1 MILKNIRK
9 MALRNIK
16 AIFLLMSLI
25 TSITLQAKSNML
37 EFEFAEQAMKIEAEK
52 SNFTF
57 QVSHITNNEG
67 VYTATIK
74 LSNKVKE
81 HPPRFTLN
89 WAHPS
94 IDIAGLWTPA
104 FDNDYEIHAD
114 WSTKTLDSKL
124 TRNAPAY
131 TLFGHD
137 DVNRYTVAVSDAI
150 NPINL
155 SAKVREEDSRIY
167 NSIEFFSEQYK
178 KTNHYE
184 VELRVDTRPIAFSLS
199 LASVADWWAE
209 MEQYKPIKVPKVATE
224 PMYSSWYS
232 YHQDI
237 THEGLLN
244 EAKLAAKLGYK
255 AIIVDDGWQ
264 TNDSSRGY
272 AYTGDWEPERLKNMS
287 KFVADIHKL
296 DMKALLW
303 YSIPFMGEKAKL
315 ADKFQGKF
323 LKHIPS
329 LQTYVLDPRFPEVRE
344 YLIEHYVK
352 AVKDWKWDG
361 LKLDF
366 IDQFKSD
373 ENTILEAIDGRDFA
387 SVYEAVDQ
395 LMSDMIIE
403 LKAVNPN
410 VMVEFRQRYIGPAMR
425 KYGNM
430 FRATDIPNGAVKN
443 RQRIVNLRVLSG
455 DTAIHSDML
464 MWHYD
469 EPVEIAALQLLNI
482 FYSVPQLSVRLAELP
497 DKHLKM
503 VTYYTKYWKENKD
516 ILLNGTF
523 QPSGIV
529 GRYPLISSHK
539 SNKQI
544 VTLYDDQIA
553 ETSSKYINSI
563 DVINAKK
570 SSSVIV
576 KLNKDWAKIKLVVT
590 DAMGNKIKEE
600 VKNIKSTLLEIEVPV
615 SGLVSIIK
623 I

>member
-1 MILKNIRK
+1 MNPMNIHAK
-9 MALRNIK
+9 TDIVDFKFGNQNMKIDAEDSKFTFKVTNIK
-16 AIFLLMSLI
+16 
-25 TSITLQAKSNML
+25 
-37 EFEFAEQAMKIEAEK
+37 
-52 SNFTF
+52 
-57 QVSHITNNEG
+57 NNEG
-67 VYTATIK
+67 VYSAVIK
-74 LSNKVKE
+74 LDSKVKA
-81 HPPRFTLN
+81 HPPKFTVKWN
-89 WAHPS
+89 HAS
-94 IDIAGLWTPA
+94 IDIAGIWTPA

-114 WSTKTLDSKL
+114 WSSKKLDSKL

-150 NPINL
+150 NPVNL

-178 KTNHYE
+178 QTTHYE
-184 VELRVDTRPIAFSLS
+184 VELRIDTRPIAFSQS
-199 LASVADWWAE
+199 LADVADWWAE
-209 MEQYKPIKVPKVATE
+209 MEQYKPIDVPVLATE
-224 PMYSSWYS
+224 PMYSTWYS

-237 THEGLLN
+237 THEALLS
-244 EAKLAAKLGYK
+244 ETKLAAKLGYK

-264 TNDSSRGY
+264 TNDSNRGY
-272 AYTGDWEPERLKNMS
+272 AYTGDWEPERLNNMG

-315 ADKFQGKF
+315 ADKFKGKY
-323 LKHIPS
+323 LRHMPS
-329 LQTYVLDPRFPEVRE
+329 LETYVLDPRFPEVRE
-344 YLIEHYVK
+344 YLIAHYVK
-352 AVKDWKWDG
+352 AVRDWKWDG

-373 ENTILEAIDGRDFA
+373 ENTVLEAIDGRDFA
-387 SVYEAVDQ
+387 SVYEAVDK

-403 LKAVNPN
+403 LKAINPD

-430 FRATDIPNGAVKN
+430 FRATDIPNGAAKN
-443 RQRIVNLRVLSG
+443 RQRVVNLRVLSG
-455 DTAIHSDML
+455 ETAIHSDML

-482 FYSVPQLSVRLAELP
+482 LYSVPQLSVRLAELP
-497 DKHLKM
+497 KKHLEM
-503 VTYYTKYWKENKD
+503 VTYYTQYWKENKE

-523 QPSGIV
+523 QPSGIIS
-529 GRYPLISSHK
+529 RYPLISSHK
-539 SNKQI
+539 SGKQI
-544 VTLYDDQIA
+544 VTLYDKLVA
-553 ETSSKYINSI
+553 EVATNDINVLDI
-563 DVINAKK
+563 VNAKK
-570 SSSVIV
+570 STDVIV
-576 KLNKDWAKIKLVVT
+576 KLNKNWNKVTIVVT
-590 DAMGNKIKEE
+590 DSTGHIVKKETKSLE
-600 VKNIKSTLLEIEVPV
+600 SHLLNISAPV

>member
-1 MILKNIRK
+1 
-9 MALRNIK
+9 
-16 AIFLLMSLI
+16 MSI
-25 TSITLQAKSNML
+25 Y
-37 EFEFAEQAMKIEAEK
+37 AEQNVIDFKFAKQAMQIEADISE
-52 SNFTF
+52 FTF
-57 QVSHITNNEG
+57 KVTDIKNNDG
-67 VYTATIK
+67 VYTAVIK
-74 LSNKVKE
+74 LDSKVKA
-81 HPPRFTLN
+81 HPPLFTVKWN
-89 WAHPS
+89 HAS

-114 WSTKTLDSKL
+114 WSSKTLDSKL

-137 DVNRYTVAVSDAI
+137 DVNRYTISVSDAI
-150 NPINL
+150 NPVNL

-167 NSIEFFSEQYK
+167 NSIEFFSEQYQ
-178 KTNHYE
+178 KTTHYE
-184 VELRVDTRPIAFSLS
+184 VELRIDTRPVAFSQS
-199 LASVADWWAE
+199 LAAVADWWAAMPE
-209 MEQYKPIKVPKVATE
+209 YTPIDVPNVATE

-232 YHQDI
+232 YHQEI
-237 THEGLLN
+237 THEALLN
-244 EAKLAAKLGYK
+244 ETKLAAKLGYK

-264 TNDSSRGY
+264 TNDSNRGY
-272 AYTGDWEPERLKNMS
+272 AYTGDWEPERLNNMG

-315 ADKFQGKF
+315 ADKFQGKY
-323 LKHIPS
+323 LRHIPS

-344 YLIEHYVK
+344 YLISHYVK
-352 AVKDWKWDG
+352 AVRDWKWDG

-373 ENTILEAIDGRDFA
+373 ENTVLEATDGRDFA
-387 SVYEAVDQ
+387 SVYEAVDK
-395 LMSDMIIE
+395 LMSDMITE
-403 LKAVNPN
+403 LKAINPE

-455 DTAIHSDML
+455 DTAVHSDML
-464 MWHYD
+464 MWHYN

-497 DKHLKM
+497 AKHLEM

-516 ILLNGTF
+516 ILLNGVF
-523 QPSGIV
+523 QPSGIIS
-529 GRYPLISSHK
+529 RYPLISSHK
-539 SNKQI
+539 SGKQI
-544 VTLYDDQIA
+544 VALYDNLVA
-553 ETSSKYINSI
+553 EVATDNIEVMDI
-563 DVINAKK
+563 INAKK
-570 SSSVIV
+570 SSDVIV
-576 KLNKDWAKIKLVVT
+576 KFDESWKKVRIVVT
-590 DAMGNKIKEE
+590 DSTGHIVREEIKTIESHLL
-600 VKNIKSTLLEIEVPV
+600 NISTPV
-615 SGLVSIIK
+615 SGVVSISK